1 MNKNDTR
8 VDYHHIIYENNFRD
22 LLLLI
27 FFLNFDSKNHRIIL
41 ISRLVSRFLYKYSKI
56 IDIIAACNFI

>member
-27 FFLNFDSKNHRIIL
+27 FFSIL
-41 ISRLVSRFLYKYSKI
+41 IRKIISRLVSRFLYKYSKI

>member
-27 FFLNFDSKNHRIIL
+27 FFLNFDSKN
-41 ISRLVSRFLYKYSKI
+41 
-56 IDIIAACNFI
+56 NFNFSTS

>member
-27 FFLNFDSKNHRIIL
+27 FFSILIRKIIL

>member
-27 FFLNFDSKNHRIIL
+27 FFSIL
-41 ISRLVSRFLYKYSKI
+41 IRKIISRLVSRFLYKYSKI
-56 IDIIAACNFI
+56 IDIITACNFI